1 MIETIIKRDEPLLAT
16 ERQKRHLAQ
25 LIYTRVSDTYARER
39 WLDYLET
46 ATRDEANQILLD
58 FS

>member
-1 MIETIIKRDEPLLAT
+1 MFKTIAKQDEPILAS
-16 ERQKRHLAQ
+16 ESQKRYLVQ
-25 LIYTRVSDTYARER
+25 LLYSRISDAKTLER
-39 WLDYLET
+39 WLDYLDS